1 MSILKYTIVSILIM
15 GVIMAVA
22 WFAQDALL
30 PPGSIGFVLGAI
42 ALSSISG
49 IVAYAIVYSGIE
61 RRISLFTAYVGGSML
76 LKMMIGVMAVFLIA
90 LKFKDFATPFVL
102 AYFFCY
108 FVFTSLEVY
117 WLMRKLRP
125 ISKKGGHET

>member
-1 MSILKYTIVSILIM
+1 MSILKYSIVSIIIMVVIM
-15 GVIMAVA
+15 GAA
-22 WFAQDALL
+22 WIFRDTLL
-30 PPGSIGFVLGAI
+30 PPGSLGFVIGAI
-42 ALSSISG
+42 ALSSVSG
-49 IVAYAIVYSGIE
+49 MVAYAIVYSGIE
-61 RRISLFTAYVGGSML
+61 KRISLFTAYVSGSML
-76 LKMMIGVMAVFLIA
+76 LKMMIGIMAVFLIA

-125 ISKKGGHET
+125 ISKNGGHET